1 MRQNLNRYLHAT
13 LILVTIGEADDE
25 NAEEKHVSKIEMR

>member
-13 LILVTIGEADDE
+13 LTLVTTGEEDDE
-25 NAEEKHVSKIEMR
+25 KTEEKHVSKIEMR